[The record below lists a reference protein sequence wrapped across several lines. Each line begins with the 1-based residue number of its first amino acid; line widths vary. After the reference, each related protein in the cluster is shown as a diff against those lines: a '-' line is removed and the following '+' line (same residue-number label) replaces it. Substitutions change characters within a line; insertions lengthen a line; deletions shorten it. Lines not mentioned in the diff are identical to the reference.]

1 MNEGAAMKMLDKN
14 WNNPSKKKLKKKKKQ
29 YK

>member
-14 WNNPSKKKLKKKKKQ
+14 WNNPSKKKLKIKKQ